1 MFLKK
6 MSLAGMVIGS
16 ALTLLGPAV
25 ASAKDRDDYS
35 RNGSYSQNYNNQNY
49 NYDRGNSYIRNDGY
63 QGYEQSFQPYGND
76 WRERQARLRHERE
89 EHERYER
96 SLRFRSDDRFEG
108 HRY

>member
-25 ASAKDRDDYS
+25 ASAKDRNDYS
-35 RNGSYSQNYNNQNY
+35 RNQSYSQTYNQNY
-49 NYDRGNSYIRNDGY
+49 NYERGNGYVRNDGY
-63 QGYEQSFQPYGND
+63 QGYERSFQPYGND
-76 WRERQARLRHERE
+76 WSERQARLRHERE

-96 SLRFRSDDRFEG
+96 GLRFRRGDRFEG